1 MVTSN
6 NTKDPGQGSTP
17 GVLRY
22 RVGVSVYGESTPRAQ
37 KSKRTDD
44 RKDIIIVWQKRRR
57 LHAARPKRRTNTP
70 GARQPSRRSSSTS
83 VLAATVAS
91 YVLRRAACKPAWEAL
106 LAAALGAGL
115 ACVVRPATITEDLVV
130 VLRRWRTRRQPI
142 GRRRSRWRLRR
153 PRRRQRDERR
163 CGHESGCPPH
173 HNERERREQQADAE
187 RHQPAQHYWPATGS
201 ITGLRLLRL
210 RRLAALG
217 GRMLGGRSG
226 GGKRS
231 CTRRPLAGG

>member
-1 MVTSN
+1 MFYVIVSRSLDLGTRGGARTHK
-6 NTKDPGQGSTP
+6 NTEQK
-17 GVLRY
+17 RHNY
-22 RVGVSVYGESTPRAQ
+22 RVAKERDRNEEQTRPAHGSRAGALPPRP
-37 KSKRTDD
+37 S
-44 RKDIIIVWQKRRR
+44 
-57 LHAARPKRRTNTP
+57 
-70 GARQPSRRSSSTS
+70 SRRP
-83 VLAATVAS
+83 LAS

-173 HNERERREQQADAE
+173 HNQRERREQQADAE
-187 RHQPAQHYWPATGS
+187 RHQPAQHYWPATG
-201 ITGLRLLRL
+201 LRLLGL

-217 GRMLGGRSG
+217 GRRLGGRSG
-226 GGKRS
+226 GGKHS
-231 CTRRPLAGG
+231 CARRPLAGG

>member
-1 MVTSN
+1 M
-6 NTKDPGQGSTP
+6 GSTP
-17 GVLRY
+17 VVLRY
-22 RVGVSVYGESTPRAQ
+22 RVAESRYRYSERGA
-37 KSKRTDD
+37 RTHKTDTKIQS
-44 RKDIIIVWQKRRR
+44 RKDIIIVWQKSATKTKNKHARRTAAEPALF
-57 LHAARPKRRTNTP
+57 LHARPRGDR
-70 GARQPSRRSSSTS
+70 GELR
-83 VLAATVAS
+83 AS

-187 RHQPAQHYWPATGS
+187 RHQPAQHYWPATG
-201 ITGLRLLRL
+201 LRLLRL

-217 GRMLGGRSG
+217 GRILGGRSG

>member
-22 RVGVSVYGESTPRAQ
+22 RVGERHCTGPSRET
-37 KSKRTDD
+37 K
-44 RKDIIIVWQKRRR
+44 KDTLSWQKRRR

-70 GARQPSRRSSSTS
+70 GARQPSRRSSSTRPRGDRGG
-83 VLAATVAS
+83 
-91 YVLRRAACKPAWEAL
+91 LRRAACKPAWEAL

-115 ACVVRPATITEDLVV
+115 AGVVRPATITEDLIV
-130 VLRRWRTRRQPI
+130 VLRRWRTRGQPI
-142 GRRRSRWRLRR
+142 GRRRSRWRLWR

-187 RHQPAQHYWPATGS
+187 RHQPAQHYWPATGPC
-201 ITGLRLLRL
+201 LLGL